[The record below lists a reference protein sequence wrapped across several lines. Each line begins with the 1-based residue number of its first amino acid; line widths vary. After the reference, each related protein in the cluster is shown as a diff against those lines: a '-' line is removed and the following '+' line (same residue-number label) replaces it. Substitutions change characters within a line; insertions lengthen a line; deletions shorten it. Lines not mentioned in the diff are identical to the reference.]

1 MIRRST
7 LIVVEILLGLVAAL
21 SIGLGVA
28 WWRLSQGPIN
38 LDSIRPQLEAQLGE
52 ARGGRPVLLDTAELA
67 WSPRGALEIR
77 ALGVAMQ
84 DGEGAELSRSEEARI
99 ELAVLPMLIG
109 RVQIE
114 RADLHGGQVTFTRK
128 ADGAVHVAF
137 GPEGAAPDIIIPPP
151 PPHESLLARATRV
164 LDSMAATFRPVG
176 PGGSLRGLSLR
187 GATLTIIDEAG
198 GGRWTAEGANF
209 ELARRGR
216 ALSLGAEA
224 SLEGARGGAP
234 ATLHITT
241 DTRFRAATIEFGV
254 SGARPRAILS
264 PAALGSLA
272 GLDAPLTANIVIGLD
287 REQGVTRFDGDASVG
302 RGTASTPAGLF
313 RMDGGRFHGRYDIA
327 SDELIIDELSLA
339 GTQTRIDGEIRVRDV
354 SSILRGTPDQPAAFD
369 VALRS
374 LSLDLPQTFARPIA
388 LSNVRL
394 SGAVLAADRSVRIDR
409 LHAEAAGGAVN
420 ATGRIYWTEYGPDRV
435 LTPGIEMHATATG
448 ELDVPTAIG
457 FWPIGLGEGG
467 RDYVARSLMRGR
479 ASNVTATLDI
489 RPADIRGESMRN
501 EAVDVRFDVADAELR
516 FIETMSPVTGAR
528 GSGVL
533 RGNRFDMTITQARI
547 NDLLLTQGR
556 VEIPRLKPKGALA
569 TISARADG
577 DTRRMMELLA
587 QEPLDLRER
596 LPVDIASVTG
606 RGSVV
611 LQLQRPNLREA
622 PFEQWRLSINGSVR
636 DFAGTMRERR
646 LALSGGQLQIRGDHN
661 AIVVSGPIRAGSSE
675 IQDVRWT
682 ERIGR
687 RGGAGSSSYQIAGVF
702 DADDLV
708 GLGYSIARYAQGR
721 IGVVISGEGRGFDVE
736 NARMELNLTQA
747 AITSPWRFWEKRAGE
762 AASVRFTVERQQ
774 DGGLAFNGLDAR
786 GPDMSATGRVRV
798 TRDARIADID
808 IARLAIGGRS
818 DARIRATRAQDG
830 ALEVS
835 VRGAL
840 FDAAPFMSGNDDELG
855 AAAPGSSTA
864 SEEGPVRATVIV
876 DQLQMRG
883 GVRLSNARVD
893 LAANG
898 DALAMLTVEG
908 RSPGNKHFSL
918 GLGPRPS
925 DRNGR
930 LAFRADDAG
939 FAVAALTG
947 GDNVVGGTATAE
959 GDWRAGPP
967 NSARFNVSMRD
978 FQVVRLPVMA
988 RLLSSA
994 GSLQGMVGMLNG
1006 EGIGFERL
1014 DAQMTYANDRLI
1026 FTQGR
1031 MAGPSLGLTGAGAYN
1046 LDRDDLDV
1054 DGVIAPSPR
1063 LNLSMLGNVPVIGDL
1078 LISRRGEGVF
1088 GMTYSI
1094 NGPAA
1099 SPRVG
1104 VNPVSAMAPGILRR
1118 IFEPLSGPGE
1128 GDAAEEA
1135 ASTDAGAT
1143 AAPAPGN

>member
-1 MIRRST
+1 
-7 LIVVEILLGLVAAL
+7 
-21 SIGLGVA
+21 
-28 WWRLSQGPIN
+28 
-38 LDSIRPQLEAQLGE
+38 
-52 ARGGRPVLLDTAELA
+52 
-67 WSPRGALEIR
+67 
-77 ALGVAMQ
+77 
-84 DGEGAELSRSEEARI
+84 
-99 ELAVLPMLIG
+99 
-109 RVQIE
+109 
-114 RADLHGGQVTFTRK
+114 
-128 ADGAVHVAF
+128 
-137 GPEGAAPDIIIPPP
+137 
-151 PPHESLLARATRV
+151 
-164 LDSMAATFRPVG
+164 
-176 PGGSLRGLSLR
+176 
-187 GATLTIIDEAG
+187 
-198 GGRWTAEGANF
+198 
-209 ELARRGR
+209 
-216 ALSLGAEA
+216 
-224 SLEGARGGAP
+224 
-234 ATLHITT
+234 
-241 DTRFRAATIEFGV
+241 
-254 SGARPRAILS
+254 
-264 PAALGSLA
+264 
-272 GLDAPLTANIVIGLD
+272 
-287 REQGVTRFDGDASVG
+287 
-302 RGTASTPAGLF
+302 
-313 RMDGGRFHGRYDIA
+313 
-327 SDELIIDELSLA
+327 
-339 GTQTRIDGEIRVRDV
+339 
-354 SSILRGTPDQPAAFD
+354 
-369 VALRS
+369 
-374 LSLDLPQTFARPIA
+374 
-388 LSNVRL
+388 
-394 SGAVLAADRSVRIDR
+394 
-409 LHAEAAGGAVN
+409 
-420 ATGRIYWTEYGPDRV
+420 
-435 LTPGIEMHATATG
+435 
-448 ELDVPTAIG
+448 
-457 FWPIGLGEGG
+457 
-467 RDYVARSLMRGR
+467 
-479 ASNVTATLDI
+479 VTATLDV

-501 EAVDVRFDVADAELR
+501 EAVDVRFDVADAEMR

-611 LQLQRPNLREA
+611 LQLQRPMLREV

-646 LALSGGQLQIRGDHN
+646 LSLSGGQLQVRGDHN

-687 RGGAGSSSYQIAGVF
+687 RGGAGSSSYQISGVF

-708 GLGYSIARYAQGR
+708 GLGYSIARYARGR
-721 IGVVISGEGRGFDVE
+721 VGVVIAGEGRGFDVE
-736 NARMELNLTQA
+736 NARMEINLTQA
-747 AITSPWRFWEKRAGE
+747 AVTSPWAFWEKRAGE
-762 AASVRFTVERQQ
+762 VASVRFTVERQQ
-774 DGGLAFNGLDAR
+774 DGGLAFNGLDLR

-798 TRDARIADID
+798 TRDARIAEID
-808 IARLAIGGRS
+808 IARLAISGRS
-818 DARIRATRAQDG
+818 DARVRATRAQDG
-830 ALEVS
+830 ALEFS

-840 FDAAPFMSGNDDELG
+840 FDAAPFMTGNDGDPG
-855 AAAPGSSTA
+855 ATATDASAAN
-864 SEEGPVRATVIV
+864 EEGPVRATVIV
-876 DQLQMRG
+876 NQLQMRG
-883 GVRLSNARVD
+883 GVRLSDARVD
-893 LAANG
+893 LTANG
-898 DALAMLTVEG
+898 EALAMLTVEG

-947 GDNVVGGTATAE
+947 AENVVGGTATAE

-967 NSARFNVSMRD
+967 NSASFNVSMRD

-1135 ASTDAGAT
+1135 ASTDAGAA

>member
-38 LDSIRPQLEAQLGE
+38 LDSLRPQLQAQLSE
-52 ARGGRPVLLDTAELA
+52 ARGERPVLLETAELA
-67 WSPRGALEIR
+67 WSPRGALELR
-77 ALGVAMQ
+77 ALGVTMQ
-84 DGEGAELSRSEEARI
+84 DEAGAELSRSAEARI
-99 ELAVLPMLIG
+99 ELAVLPLLIG
-109 RVQIE
+109 RAQIV
-114 RADLHGGQVTFTRK
+114 RADFLGGQITFTHK
-128 ADGAVHVAF
+128 ADGATHVAF

-151 PPHESLLARATRV
+151 PPNETLLQRATRV
-164 LDSMAATFRPVG
+164 LDSLEATFRPVG
-176 PGGSLRGLSLR
+176 AGGSLRGLSLR
-187 GATLTIIDEAG
+187 DATLTIVEEAG

-216 ALSLGAEA
+216 ELSLCAEA
-224 SLEGARGGAP
+224 SLEGASGGAP
-234 ATLHITT
+234 ATLQITT

-254 SGARPRAILS
+254 TGARPRAIFS

-302 RGTASTPAGLF
+302 RGTAETPAGVF
-313 RMDGGRFHGRYDIA
+313 RLEGGRFRGRYDIA
-327 SDELIIDELSLA
+327 SDELIIDRLSLA
-339 GTQTRIDGEIRVRDV
+339 GSRTRIGGDIRVRDV
-354 SSILRGTPDQPAAFD
+354 SSILRATPNQPASFD
-369 VALRS
+369 VALS
-374 LSLDLPQTFARPIA
+374 ALSVDVPGTFARPIA
-388 LSNVRL
+388 MNNVRV
-394 SGAVLAADRSVRIDR
+394 SGAVLSADRSVRIDR
-409 LHAEAAGGAVN
+409 LHAETAGGAID
-420 ATGRIYWTEYGPDRV
+420 AIGRIYWVEYGPERRV
-435 LTPGIEMHATATG
+435 TPGIEMRATATG
-448 ELDVPTAIG
+448 ELDGPTMIG
-457 FWPIGLGEGG
+457 LWPIGLGEGA
-467 RDYVARSLMRGR
+467 RDYLARSLARGR
-479 ASNVTATLDI
+479 VSNVVAVLDVT
-489 RPADIRGESMRN
+489 PADIRGESMRN
-501 EAVDVRFDVADAELR
+501 EAVDVRFDVADAEMR

-547 NDLLLTQGR
+547 NELLLTQGR

-587 QEPLDLRER
+587 QEPLDLRDR
-596 LPVDIASVTG
+596 LPVDIATVTG

-611 LQLQRPNLREA
+611 LQLQRPMLREV

-636 DFAGTMRERR
+636 DFAGNMRERR

-687 RGGAGSSSYQIAGVF
+687 RGGAGSSSYQISGVF

-721 IGVVISGEGRGFDVE
+721 IGVVISGEGRGFDVD

-747 AITSPWRFWEKRAGE
+747 AITSPWSYWQKRVGD
-762 AASVRFTVERQQ
+762 AATVRFAVERQQ
-774 DGGLAFNGLDAR
+774 DGGLAFNDLDAR
-786 GPDMSATGRVRV
+786 GPDLSATGRVRV
-798 TRDARIADID
+798 TRDARIAEID
-808 IARLAIGGRS
+808 IARLAISSRS
-818 DARIRATRAQDG
+818 DARVRASRAQDG
-830 ALEVS
+830 ALEFS

-840 FDAAPFMSGNDDELG
+840 FDAAPFMNGNDDDPIHAGRG
-855 AAAPGSSTA
+855 ASAPDD
-864 SEEGPVRATVIV
+864 EPVRATVIV

-883 GVRLSNARVD
+883 GVRLSDARVD
-893 LAANG
+893 LATNG
-898 DALAMLTVEG
+898 DALTMLAVEG

-930 LAFRADDAG
+930 LVFRADDAG

-947 GDNVVGGTATAE
+947 AENVVGGTATAE

-1006 EGIGFERL
+1006 DGIGFTAL

-1046 LDRDDLDV
+1046 LERDDLDV

-1099 SPRVG
+1099 APRVG
-1104 VNPVSAMAPGILRR
+1104 VNPVSALTPGILRR
-1118 IFEPLSGPGE
+1118 IFEPLSGPDE
-1128 GDAAEEA
+1128 GDVAEEPVT
-1135 ASTDAGAT
+1135 SDAGA
-1143 AAPAPGN
+1143 AAPAPSN

>member
-7 LIVVEILLGLVAAL
+7 LIAVEILLGLVAAL

-38 LDSIRPQLEAQLGE
+38 LDSIRPQLQEQLSE
-52 ARGGRPVLLDTAELA
+52 ARSGRPVLLERAELA
-67 WSPRGALEIR
+67 WSSRGALELR
-77 ALGVAMQ
+77 ALGVTMQ
-84 DGEGAELSRSEEARI
+84 DEQGTLLSRSEEARI
-99 ELAVLPMLIG
+99 ELAVLPLLIG

-114 RADLHGGQVTFTRK
+114 RADFSGGQVTFTRK
-128 ADGAVHVAF
+128 GDGAVHVAF
-137 GPEGAAPDIIIPPP
+137 GPEGAAPDLIIPPP
-151 PPHESLLARATRV
+151 PPQETLLERVTRV
-164 LDSMAATFRPVG
+164 LDSMEATFRPVG

-187 GATLTIIDEAG
+187 GATLTIVEESG

-216 ALSLGAEA
+216 ALSLSAEA

-234 ATLHITT
+234 ANLHITT
-241 DTRFRAATIEFGV
+241 DTRFSAATIEFGV
-254 SGARPRAILS
+254 NGARPRAILS

-272 GLDAPLTANIVIGLD
+272 SLDAPVTARLVIGLD
-287 REQGVTRFDGDASVG
+287 RARGVTRFDGDAAVG
-302 RGTASTPAGLF
+302 RGVANTPAGLF
-313 RMDGGRFHGRYDIA
+313 RLEGGRFHGRYDIA

-354 SSILRGTPDQPAAFD
+354 SSILRGTRNQPAAFD

-374 LSLDLPQTFARPIA
+374 LSLDLPATFARPIA

-394 SGAVLAADRSVRIDR
+394 TGAVLSADRSIRIER
-409 LHAEAAGGAVN
+409 LHAETAGGAVN
-420 ATGRIYWTEYGPDRV
+420 ATGRIYWTEYGRDRTV
-435 LTPGIEMHATATG
+435 TPGIEMHATGTG
-448 ELDVPTAIG
+448 ELDAPTLIAL
-457 FWPIGLGEGG
+457 WPIGLGEGA
-467 RDYVARSLMRGR
+467 RDYLARSLVRGR
-479 ASNVTATLDI
+479 VSNVTAALDI

-501 EAVDVRFDVADAELR
+501 EAVDVRFDVVDAEMR

-528 GSGVL
+528 GSAVL
-533 RGNRFDMTITQARI
+533 RGNRFDMNVAQARL
-547 NDLLLTQGR
+547 NELTLSNGR
-556 VEIPRLKPKGALA
+556 VDIPRLKPKGALA

-596 LPVDIASVTG
+596 LPVDIATVTG

-611 LQLQRPNLREA
+611 LQLQRPMLREV
-622 PFEQWRLSINGSVR
+622 PFEQWRLSISGSVR
-636 DFAGTMRERR
+636 DFAGSMRERR

-661 AIVVSGPIRAGSSE
+661 AIVVSGPIRAGSSD

-687 RGGAGSSSYQIAGVF
+687 RGGAGSSSYQISGVF
-702 DADDLV
+702 DAHDLV

-747 AITSPWRFWEKRAGE
+747 AITSPWRFWEKRVGE
-762 AASVRFTVERQQ
+762 AATARFTVERQQ
-774 DGGLAFNGLDAR
+774 DGGLAFNGLDLR
-786 GPDMSATGRVRV
+786 GPDLSATGRVRV

-808 IARLAIGGRS
+808 IARLAIAGRS
-818 DARIRATRAQDG
+818 DARLRATRAQDG
-830 ALEVS
+830 ALQVS

-840 FDAAPFMSGNDDELG
+840 FDAAPFMNGNDDEPLATGLG
-855 AAAPGSSTA
+855 ASAPEDET
-864 SEEGPVRATVIV
+864 VRATLIV
-876 DQLQMRG
+876 DQLQLRG
-883 GVRLSNARVD
+883 GVRLSDARVD
-893 LAANG
+893 LATNG
-898 DALAMLTVEG
+898 DALSMLMVEG

-930 LAFRADDAG
+930 LVFRADDAG

-947 GDNVVGGTATAE
+947 AENVIGGTATAE

-967 NSARFNVSMRD
+967 NSARFNVSLRD

-1046 LDRDDLDV
+1046 LDRDDLDI

-1078 LISRRGEGVF
+1078 LISRRGEGLF

-1118 IFEPLSGPGE
+1118 IFEPLTGPGE
-1128 GDAAEEA
+1128 GDVDEEP
-1135 ASTDAGAT
+1135 AT
-1143 AAPAPGN
+1143 ADASAAAAPTPGN